1 MPPSKAE
8 IDQKAVR
15 FGPKTRQKLLVLD
28 MDETMLHTK
37 FYAHTGDFQAA
48 GLQLVNGVL
57 EFNALISGASS
68 TNPGQPE
75 TVRLNVKIRQ
85 HLEDVL

>member
-1 MPPSKAE
+1 MPSQGE
-8 IDQKAVR
+8 INKKMVNL
-15 FGPKTRQKLLVLD
+15 GPKTRQKLLVLD

-37 FYAHTGDFQAA
+37 FFPHSGELQTT

-68 TNPGQPE
+68 THPG
-75 TVRLNVKIRQ
+75 
-85 HLEDVL
+85 